1 MAGKILTVIPLLV
14 LSGLFFA
21 AGIVEGGVLFLVFA
35 AVVAWA
41 FVRRGVAPPPLSEE
55 EASEIATRSRLPG
68 GGGVG
73 GGGGDRRPD

>member
-1 MAGKILTVIPLLV
+1 MVGKILTVVPLLV
-14 LSGLFFA
+14 LAGFFFA

-41 FVRRGVAPPPLSEE
+41 FARRGAAPPGLTEE

-68 GGGVG
+68 AGGAGPVG
-73 GGGGDRRPD
+73 

>member
-1 MAGKILTVIPLLV
+1 MAGKVLTVVPLLV

-41 FVRRGVAPPPLSEE
+41 FARRGAAPPPLTEE
-55 EASEIATRSRLPG
+55 EASRIEARTSPVPGAPRRGIG
-68 GGGVG
+68 GG
-73 GGGGDRRPD
+73 R